1 MRRNHVFK
9 IQSIWEVK
17 GLAGNWKKSVG
28 EFIDTA
34 NEAMSAANKAVDTAS
49 GVLNVANDA
58 REIYRH
64 YENRRSFRDSE
75 EGKAKLAKAERIDE
89 IGEVVFKMNVIIIF
103 LMIVITIALCVTGN
117 DILLR
122 LLHI

>member
-1 MRRNHVFK
+1 MA
-9 IQSIWEVK
+9 S
-17 GLAGNWKKSVG
+17 GWKKSVG

-58 REIYRH
+58 RETYRH
-64 YENRRSFRDSE
+64 YEKKKGFKDSE
-75 EGKAKLAKAERIDE
+75 KGKAQLAEAERIDE
-89 IGEVVFKMNVIIIF
+89 IGEVIFKMNVIVIV
-103 LMIVITIALCVTGN
+103 LMIVIMIVLCVTGN
-117 DILLR
+117 DIVLR